1 MNRHLLFSP
10 SATYPTPVAYLV
22 DHKGRAVHSWSSG
35 EGQPDAAD
43 DPPSYLR
50 GWNHVEMGPDGSLYA
65 LVPLHA
71 LLCLNSDGDLVWS
84 RELPVHHDLDID
96 AGGRVHVLTERPRRV
111 AGGSGDG
118 PRVVLDNTVAVLTP
132 EGRVIEEHSLY
143 DLLTGDPELRPLV
156 QDLHER
162 RWRIFTD
169 SGWAPSCEREA
180 ALAEQAEFLGTVRD
194 ALRFLRDLPGSPAD
208 VLHAN
213 TVELLGDHPSGLW
226 SEGDV
231 LLSFRDLNLVVVAD
245 LTALRVRWWW
255 GPGTLSGQHQPS
267 VLSSGTVLLLDNG
280 RSQGY
285 SRVLECDPATGE
297 IVWGYTA
304 DPPEDFFTEV
314 AGGCEASGTDR
325 VLVTDAQAG
334 RAFEVDRAGHVLWEM
349 RVSSP
354 TTTARR
360 SRASVY
366 RISLPPEQGVRA
378 LLEGVGPQ
386 ARNAPRL
393 GVAHVRTPSGTAEAE
408 RTQL

>member
-10 SATYPTPVAYLV
+10 SATYPRPVAYLV
-22 DHKGRAVHSWSSG
+22 DHTGRVAHSWSNG

-71 LLCLNSDGDLVWS
+71 LLCLNPDGDLLWS
-84 RELPVHHDLDID
+84 RELPVHHDLDVD
-96 AGGRVHVLTERPRRV
+96 ARGRVHVLTEQPRGV
-111 AGGSGDG
+111 GDGSGDG

-132 EGRVIEEHSLY
+132 EGRVIEQHSLY
-143 DLLTGDPELRPLV
+143 DLLTSDPELCPLV

-169 SGWAPSCEREA
+169 SGWAPSCERDA
-180 ALAEQAEFLGTVRD
+180 ALAERAEFRGATRD

-213 TVELLGDHPSGLW
+213 TVELLGDHPAGLW
-226 SEGDV
+226 SGGDV
-231 LLSFRDLNLVVVAD
+231 LLSFRDLDLVVVAD
-245 LTALRVRWWW
+245 LIASRVRWWW

-267 VLSSGTVLLLDNG
+267 ALRGGTVLLLDNG
-280 RSQGY
+280 RSRGH

-304 DPPEDFFTEV
+304 DPPEEFFTEV
-314 AGGCEASGTDR
+314 AGGCEASGAGR
-325 VLVTDAQAG
+325 VLVTDAQDG
-334 RAFEVDRAGHVLWEM
+334 RAFEVDRAGQVLWEM

-354 TTTARR
+354 STTARR

-366 RISLPPEQGVRA
+366 RISLPPEEGVRA
-378 LLEGVGPQ
+378 LLAGTGSQTRIAPQ
-386 ARNAPRL
+386 P
-393 GVAHVRTPSGTAEAE
+393 GIAHVRTPSSTAEAE